1 GICGQGLGVAVPA
14 ETPWQSLSRS
24 ECERFRIGRNHRA
37 VGKVADLVLL
47 QRWHLAGDG
56 VSLAMQQTI
65 DLRRGRPGKTV
76 ATHEAV
82 LKTACSLA
90 SAIEAGAVP
99 RGQRRHLVQK
109 EKFGPTGTA
118 RGAVSAHRLPPRS

>member
-1 GICGQGLGVAVPA
+1 
-14 ETPWQSLSRS
+14 
-24 ECERFRIGRNHRA
+24 
-37 VGKVADLVLL
+37 
-47 QRWHLAGDG
+47 
-56 VSLAMQQTI
+56 QQTI

-90 SAIEAGAVP
+90 PAIEAGAVP

-118 RGAVSAHRLPPRS
+118 RGAVSAHRLPPRSARVLQCADDPGSGRPASRKKRLRRWIMDDAAIAREETARR